1 MYARFFIE
9 FTFPLV
15 ISGDSGRQETCR
27 KVDGKRKILIMKMKL
42 ELKQRYQS
50 LLILRVMMR
59 TFSQSLENLNKPSE
73 LRPTSNHPL
82 FVSPT
87 GSLPSPSPTILHNN
101 VGQALTHNLHIQILE
116 ALCCL
121 YEKTIILIT
130 PLLSLRIPLM
140 TSICSSLSPQ
150 FPQNICSNYSLCSA

>member
-1 MYARFFIE
+1 MSKGGWEEENIDYEDEIGIE
-9 FTFPLV
+9 TEVSESFDP
-15 ISGDSGRQETCR
+15 SGDDE
-27 KVDGKRKILIMKMKL
+27 
-42 ELKQRYQS
+42 EA
-50 LLILRVMMR
+50 
-59 TFSQSLENLNKPSE
+59 FSQSLENLNKPSE

>member
-1 MYARFFIE
+1 MSKGGWEEENIDYEDEIGIE
-9 FTFPLV
+9 TEVSESFDPLGDDEEAFP
-15 ISGDSGRQETCR
+15 
-27 KVDGKRKILIMKMKL
+27 
-42 ELKQRYQS
+42 
-50 LLILRVMMR
+50 
-59 TFSQSLENLNKPSE
+59 QSLENLNKSSE